1 MNFTREGKY
10 YHQWDH
16 AQSQGAAVT
25 DVGICI
31 ALLLKFLSERAAVNS
46 EVDTSP

>member
-16 AQSQGAAVT
+16 AHSQ
-25 DVGICI
+25 
-31 ALLLKFLSERAAVNS
+31 RAAVVTVVLCIVLLKGQCS
-46 EVDTSP
+46 TGK